1 MYIWVQFWKGNLVNK
16 LQRVSSLK
24 QRNCKVGRNMD
35 EGDCITKVNITLE
48 EEVQN
53 SVYQI

>member
-1 MYIWVQFWKGNLVNK
+1 
-16 LQRVSSLK
+16 
-24 QRNCKVGRNMD
+24 MD

-53 SVYQI
+53 SVYQISALGSAVF